1 MMMEVILCL
10 KIRIL
15 NININLFYFTYVEIW
30 LESICEVPAEE
41 NDIHNNKVISN
52 GSVPHKKPE
61 KQDTICT
68 EIPNKKIVT
77 NDKLM

>member
-1 MMMEVILCL
+1 MNFILL
-10 KIRIL
+10 
-15 NININLFYFTYVEIW
+15 EIW
-30 LESICEVPAEE
+30 LESICEVPVED
-41 NDIHNNKVISN
+41 NDIHNNKLLSN

-61 KQDTICT
+61 KQDTLCT